1 MPDSLAAVSERGKV
15 VWRGERDSLVLGAET
30 LTDRLPIAPDLIEL
44 DAMRRRESVVVIDPQ
59 TGKLHKA
66 YWRLPANRPGPA
78 NRLESMLYALKRGVA
93 LPDGTPIEYDLD
105 YYPKGYALRY
115 EEAAQYPVLM
125 MQAIS
130 LRSMEDLARYVV
142 GGGFVVQSGDLT
154 ALARAIR
161 ARANVEVKQI
171 EIGLEH
177 PLFRASYEI
186 DAYSQKHLPP
196 KSTCRCP
203 FIEPLNGLEINGR
216 HIAVALAR
224 YMTCGPCR
232 YNQLYVNALTFGLTQ
247 PSPMG
252 GRYMRRVIR
261 Q

>member
-1 MPDSLAAVSERGKV
+1 MAR
-15 VWRGERDSLVLGAET
+15 
-30 LTDRLPIAPDLIEL
+30 RLN
-44 DAMRRRESVVVIDPQ
+44 
-59 TGKLHKA
+59 T
-66 YWRLPANRPGPA
+66 
-78 NRLESMLYALKRGVA
+78 
-93 LPDGTPIEYDLD
+93 DLD